1 MKITP
6 LRYYQDDSPLN
17 RKVIVRL
24 IESEKNGRL
33 QNSRLLEADDGTT
46 AVETLRREIAEGR
59 RVDFVLMDYVM
70 VRSVYVCMYE
80 VLCMLYMMLFQI
92 RMNGLEAASIM
103 RKELHYTGAI
113 IGMLLGSLLGHH
125 TYQIMSM

>member
-70 VRSVYVCMYE
+70 VRSVYVCMK
-80 VLCMLYMMLFQI
+80 C
-92 RMNGLEAASIM
+92 
-103 RKELHYTGAI
+103 
-113 IGMLLGSLLGHH
+113 
-125 TYQIMSM
+125 

>member
-1 MKITP
+1 MKSTP

-70 VRSVYVCMYE
+70 VRTCYCNKGLEVCMY
-80 VLCMLYMMLFQI
+80 V
-92 RMNGLEAASIM
+92 
-103 RKELHYTGAI
+103 
-113 IGMLLGSLLGHH
+113 
-125 TYQIMSM
+125 